1 MMLKPIVAGN
11 SEMLAVHALPL
22 GLGHPTPEAEL
33 RIPLHSPAEVNLRRL
48 RYFIDL
54 FETGF
59 RHALRPDPQAGSLR
73 AERIA
78 LGIDVPELD
87 AVPLWS
93 ACHGDGTVSIP
104 FIEFIANEIDR
115 SIEAFALEMKGG
127 DPGGAG
133 GLRARGRA
141 LRLLLESAGLR
152 AKEAPVLPRLGDVF
166 LSQDALD
173 EVCGPRGMLRLIVR
187 QCEETLL
194 TEVAGQETRRT
205 S

>member
-1 MMLKPIVAGN
+1 MMLKSTVAGDF
-11 SEMLAVHALPL
+11 EMLAVHAPPL
-22 GLGHPTPEAEL
+22 GPGHTTPAAEL

-48 RYFIDL
+48 RYFMDL

-93 ACHGDGTVSIP
+93 ACRDDGTVSIP

-115 SIEAFALEMKGG
+115 ALEAFAVEMKSE
-127 DPGGAG
+127 DPAGAED
-133 GLRARGRA
+133 LRARARA

-152 AKEAPVLPRLGDVF
+152 AKEAPVLPRLRDVF
-166 LSQDALD
+166 LSLDALG
-173 EVCGPRGMLRLIVR
+173 EVCGPRGMLQLIER
-187 QCEETLL
+187 RCEEALI